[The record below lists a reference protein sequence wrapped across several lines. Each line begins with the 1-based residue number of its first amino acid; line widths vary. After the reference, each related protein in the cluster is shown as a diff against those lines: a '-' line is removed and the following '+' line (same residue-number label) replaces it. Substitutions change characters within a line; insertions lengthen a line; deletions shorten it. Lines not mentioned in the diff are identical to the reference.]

1 MSKIQLSHMTET
13 DFPKKIA
20 ENVTMYSADPI
31 VYVVNDFLNDQE
43 CNSFIEAGKN
53 KLKEST
59 VISSDQHVNIKVEP
73 AKIVG

>member
-1 MSKIQLSHMTET
+1 MTET

-53 KLKEST
+53 KLKESLSL
-59 VISSDQHVNIKVEP
+59 IHI
-73 AKIVG
+73 

>member
-1 MSKIQLSHMTET
+1 MTET

-59 VISSDQHVNIKVEP
+59 VISSDPVSYTHLTLPTNSRV
-73 AKIVG
+73 